1 MHAIFAAVLAC
12 LLAKFEFQFKLEVG
26 SEVVELGVRTEYLP
40 YIAKYPGQARYL
52 IS

>member
-26 SEVVELGVRTEYLP
+26 SELVELATGRVPTLHC
-40 YIAKYPGQARYL
+40 
-52 IS
+52 